1 MSDDGQGI
9 DITRVKQSA
18 RAKNLISEQEIRGLT
33 DQEAMSLIFRS
44 EVSTSPIITDLSG
57 RGLGLAIVRE
67 KVDKLGGTL
76 QVNSI
81 LGSGTTFSI
90 QLPVTLATFR
100 GTLVRVGSELFVIP
114 TANVLRVGRVKNDLI
129 QTVENRDT
137 IEMNGRILS
146 LVRLADVLE
155 MDSEAGIDEETQF
168 VSILVLG
175 ASDQQIAF
183 SVDAILNEQEVLVKN
198 LGRQLSRVR
207 NVSAGTVLASGQVAL
222 ILNVS
227 DLILSAMRI
236 TGPSL
241 VVHTQKSQMEH
252 ERKSILV
259 VEDSITS
266 RILFKNILES
276 AGYEVQTAVDGVDA
290 WTILQTSDFD
300 VVVSDIEMP
309 GMDGFELTR
318 KIRTEEKFRNLPVV
332 IVTSLESRED
342 KERGI
347 DVGANAYIVKS
358 GFERNNLLSV
368 IKRLI

>member
-1 MSDDGQGI
+1 MF
-9 DITRVKQSA
+9 
-18 RAKNLISEQEIRGLT
+18 
-33 DQEAMSLIFRS
+33 LIFRS

-81 LGSGTTFSI
+81 LGSGTTFRI
-90 QLPVTLATFR
+90 QIPVTLATFR
-100 GTLVRVGSELFVIP
+100 GTLVKVGSELFVIP
-114 TANVLRVGRVKNDLI
+114 TTNVLRVGRVKKDVI

-137 IEMNGRILS
+137 IEMNGRVLS

-155 MDSEAGIDEETQF
+155 MDSEAGIDEESQF

-227 DLILSAMRI
+227 DLILSAMKI

-241 VVHTQKSQMEH
+241 VAHTRKSQMQH
-252 ERKSILV
+252 ARKSILV

-266 RILFKNILES
+266 RMLLKNILES
-276 AGYEVQTAVDGVDA
+276 AGYEVQTAVDGIDA
-290 WTILQTSDFD
+290 WTTLKTSNFD

-309 GMDGFELTR
+309 RMDGFELTT

-347 DVGANAYIVKS
+347 DAGANAYIVKS
-358 GFERNNLLSV
+358 GFEQNNLLSV